1 MKRAIV
7 IILDSL
13 GIGHAPD
20 AAEFSDEGANTLGTI
35 LKAFPDIHI
44 PHLKSLGFL
53 NIEGVDAEGVT
64 SPKGVYG
71 RLYSVSKGK
80 DTTIGHW
87 ELMGLQVDQP
97 LPTYPEGFPDEV
109 IKPFIEQTGRGVL
122 CNKPYSGTEVIK
134 EYAKEQKETGK
145 WIVYTSNDSVFQ
157 IAAHEEWIPLE
168 ELYRA
173 CKIARKIL
181 TDEHAVARVIARP
194 YVGTFGDFVR
204 TANRR
209 DFSLDPFSST
219 VLDHLKEEGK
229 EVIGIGKIEDIFNG
243 AGITRAIHTKNNE
256 DGMHQTIQL
265 VKEDVEGLLFTNLVD
280 FDAMYGH
287 RRNIEGYKNAIEA
300 FDVQLGELLD
310 ALRPDDLLILTAD
323 HGNDPGFRGTDHTR
337 EMVPVVIY
345 QKDLTPAS
353 FGTKVGFYHIG
364 QTVAD
369 HLGVKGTGLGETLLR

>member
-310 ALRPDDLLILTAD
+310 VLRPDDLLILTAD

>member
-157 IAAHEEWIPLE
+157 ISAHEEWIPLE

-310 ALRPDDLLILTAD
+310 VLRPDDLLILTAD

>member
-310 ALRPDDLLILTAD
+310 VLRPDDLLILTAD

-353 FGTKVGFYHIG
+353 FGTKAGFYHIG